1 MQWRECRTLE
11 RRDLP
16 GTLTLSL
23 GVNSLWLPQDWILD
37 AIQQTLEIPWNETN
51 GSPGFGRVSSE
62 QMGQQQPERLL
73 PLAENTILDLTILF
87 VTPRDGPGTEKWM
100 AAVTA
105 GEDCLR
111 LPGRGSGAR
120 FSSRTDSRPS
130 SQGVKGG

>member
-1 MQWRECRTLE
+1 MVPAATAGQVPSGPRPPVRGTGQPAGPASRTGL
-11 RRDLP
+11 RRK
-16 GTLTLSL
+16 
-23 GVNSLWLPQDWILD
+23 
-37 AIQQTLEIPWNETN
+37 EIPWNETN

-100 AAVTA
+100 AAVTT

-111 LPGRGSGAR
+111 LPGRGPGAR
-120 FSSRTDSRPS
+120 LAAGPTADPAARE
-130 SQGVKGG
+130 